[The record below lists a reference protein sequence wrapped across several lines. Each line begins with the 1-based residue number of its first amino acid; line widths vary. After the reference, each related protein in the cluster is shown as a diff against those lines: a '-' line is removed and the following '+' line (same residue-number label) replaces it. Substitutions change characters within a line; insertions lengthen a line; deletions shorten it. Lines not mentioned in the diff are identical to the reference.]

1 MKKDRNSFFSQY
13 GYSSYANNFMQPNM
27 NMQPSMNMQPNM
39 NMQQMPISNN
49 PYNQNIE
56 SDLESRISKLER
68 ENKILESR
76 ISKLENSMPKI
87 TTNTDYNFA
96 NSMYMV

>member
-13 GYSSYANNFMQPNM
+13 GYSSYANNMQPNM
-27 NMQPSMNMQPNM
+27 NMQPSMNMQPMINT
-39 NMQQMPISNN
+39 NN
-49 PYNQNIE
+49 PYNQSVE

-76 ISKLENSMPKI
+76 ISKLESSMPKV
-87 TTNTDYNFA
+87 TNNTDYNFA

>member
-27 NMQPSMNMQPNM
+27 NMQPNMS
-39 NMQQMPISNN
+39 MQQMPISNN

-76 ISKLENSMPKI
+76 ISKLESSMPKI
-87 TTNTDYNFA
+87 TNNTDYNFA

>member
-13 GYSSYANNFMQPNM
+13 GYSSFNTNNMMPGNM
-27 NMQPSMNMQPNM
+27 NMPMQPYM
-39 NMQQMPISNN
+39 NVPQ
-49 PYNQNIE
+49 NQNYVE

-68 ENKILESR
+68 ENKVLEAR
-76 ISKLENSMPKI
+76 ISNLENNIPKI
-87 TTNTDYNFA
+87 TNNTDYNFA